1 MKLGQKL
8 KEARTQ
14 AGHSQ
19 DAVAKRIGVSR
30 QSVSNWENDRTYPD
44 IGSLLKLSDL
54 YGLSLD
60 EMLKEDDTIPAH
72 FENLAARRKRFCQ
85 IMMEVG
91 TMLEI
96 FSLMILG
103 QDFLVMGYLTTGL
116 GAVLVYLAF
125 MGHLRYFDHTRKEI
139 RQGFTGLAI
148 LVCVNLLRVV
158 FPVQDSSDLSSILY
172 SAINFG
178 GVCLLW
184 QSGVY
189 GMFWKS
195 PRVLV
200 YLAFIIAMPIFTLT
214 MNLRSAGAFVSNHP
228 FQHDYRV
235 AQVLYSHDG
244 DTAENVRV
252 HLSNT
257 LSVDYRLNITQPD
270 GTYEKLGSCIYT
282 EPLPGQTE
290 QALWQLIPEADP
302 DTLYRIALE
311 ADDSVTLSYYESEQL
326 QYKWL
331 LAQADTCSVTIKTAG
346 KTIGKR
352 PDWYPAGS
360 PDPEP
365 YLKAAE
371 VVGEGTLHIVVAGLD
386 TEEFILT
393 EEYHHGDSVEYA
405 EYSLEPAERVGYTMA
420 LATRYDG
427 VEEYAI
433 YRVAFEGG
441 EYRFIVTYGS

>member
-19 DAVAKRIGVSR
+19 DTVAKRIGVSR

-72 FENLAARRKRFCQ
+72 FENLAARRRRFCQ

-96 FSLMILG
+96 FGLMILG
-103 QDFLVMGYLTTGL
+103 QEFLILGYITEVL
-116 GAVLVYLAF
+116 GTVLIYLAF
-125 MGHLRYFDHTRKEI
+125 MGHLRYFDHTHKEV

-148 LVCVNLLRVV
+148 LVCLNILRVV

-200 YLAFIIAMPIFTLT
+200 YIAFIIAIPIFNLT

-235 AQVLYSHDG
+235 AQVLHG
-244 DTAENVRV
+244 EAEGVEDVRV

-290 QALWQLIPEADP
+290 QAIWQLIPGEAP
-302 DTLYRIALE
+302 EALYRIALE
-311 ADDSVTLSYYESEQL
+311 ADDSVTLSYYEGEQL

-331 LAQADTCSVTIKTAG
+331 LTQADTCSVTIKTAG
-346 KTIGKR
+346 KNVGKR

-365 YLKAAE
+365 HLKAVD
-371 VVGEGTLHIVVAGLD
+371 VVGTATLHIVVAGLD

-405 EYSLEPAERVGYTMA
+405 EYTLEPAERVGYTMA

-427 VEEYAI
+427 VEEYAL
-433 YRVAFEGG
+433 YRVAFAGG
-441 EYRFIVTYGS
+441 EYRFTVTYGK